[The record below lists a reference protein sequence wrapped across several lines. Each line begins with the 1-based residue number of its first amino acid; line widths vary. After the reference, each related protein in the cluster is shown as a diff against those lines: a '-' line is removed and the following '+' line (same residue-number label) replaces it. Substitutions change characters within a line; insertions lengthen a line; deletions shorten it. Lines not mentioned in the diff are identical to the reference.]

1 MGGVDGA
8 LTVNLADTGRVV
20 DTLARALYATTA
32 ERLVRHSHLLATVR
46 ANSSGAWAAKVYQ
59 ALLDVPI

>member
-1 MGGVDGA
+1 MDGA

-20 DTLARALYATTA
+20 DILAQALYATSS
-32 ERLVRHSHLLATVR
+32 ERLVRHSYLLATVR
-46 ANSSGAWAAKVYQ
+46 ANSSGTWAAKVQQ